1 MEFVKKSLTQAYAFY
16 RDINPA
22 TLSGAIDVLVVRG
35 PDGKLEA
42 SPFHVRFGKF
52 KLLRP
57 NENRVRVGIGV
68 RRGRCLCLCVCIIR
82 RWTFASF

>member
-1 MEFVKKSLTQAYAFY
+1 MDLIKKTFNSMSAFY

-22 TLSGAIDVLVVRG
+22 TLSGAIDVLVVRNE
-35 PDGKLEA
+35 DGMLEA

-57 NENRVRVGIGV
+57 AENRVRDTQQQGP
-68 RRGRCLCLCVCIIR
+68 GRAC
-82 RWTFASF
+82 S

>member
-1 MEFVKKSLTQAYAFY
+1 MELLKKGLNVAYGFY

-22 TLSGAIDVLVVRG
+22 TLSGAIDVVVVRG
-35 PDGKLEA
+35 EDGRLEA

-57 NENRVRVGIGV
+57 NDNRVR
-68 RRGRCLCLCVCIIR
+68 GRHTCTRTACEHKKTR
-82 RWTFASF
+82 P